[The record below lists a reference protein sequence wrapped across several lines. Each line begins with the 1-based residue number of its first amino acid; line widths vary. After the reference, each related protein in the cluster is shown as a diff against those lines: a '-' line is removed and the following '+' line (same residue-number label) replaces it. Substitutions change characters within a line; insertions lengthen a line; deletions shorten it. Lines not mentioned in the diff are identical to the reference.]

1 MGGFGRE
8 GGMKLAE
15 LSEGVEPGHY
25 VQRGD
30 VNQISEQRRQGS
42 PKLARFMAR
51 ARETLRYLK

>member
-1 MGGFGRE
+1 
-8 GGMKLAE
+8 MKLAE